1 MEQTLIMNTQ
11 NTIVAISTP
20 PGTGGIA
27 VVRLSGP
34 DAIIVAGRA
43 WKGRPLSEVPSHS
56 ARLGRLVGQDG
67 DVIDSCVATVFRGPK
82 SFTGEDTVEFSLHG
96 SKWIQQ
102 KAVESLVAFG
112 AVPAQPGEFTQ
123 RAFLNGRLDLAQ
135 AEAVADVIAA
145 SSRAAHDLAL
155 RQLDGSFSARLEQLR
170 AQLVELAS
178 LLELELDFS
187 EEDVEFA
194 DRSRLNR
201 LTEETLRFVERLADS
216 YAAGRAFKEG
226 IPVVIAGAPN
236 AGKSTLLN
244 RLLDRD
250 KAIVSDI
257 PGTTRDIIEDT
268 VEINGI
274 LFRFLDTAGL
284 RDTEDRIEKIG
295 IDRARRA
302 IDRAA
307 VIIWLL
313 DPTSPLEHQ
322 LAELNATRNTL
333 TDVDIITVI
342 TKQDLVTVDPN
353 VEIQPEHVADTD
365 GNNLSATSGIANI
378 TVTENTPDNDSSL
391 AGDISLNRET
401 AMNYVACWGN
411 NDLPDDKLSG
421 LTPLKISAKK
431 GSGIETLIERLTQ
444 AATAEHNPD
453 TELIITNARHHA
465 ELRAGAEALRRVS
478 DGLKTGLPSDLIAQD
493 VREAIHHLGLLT
505 GAVTTDNLLSTIFST
520 FCIGK

>member
-1 MEQTLIMNTQ
+1 MNAQ

-20 PGTGGIA
+20 PGSGGIA

-34 DAIIVAGRA
+34 EAFIVADRA
-43 WKGRPLSEVPSHS
+43 WKGRPISEIASHS
-56 ARLGRLVGQDG
+56 ARLGRLVDQEGE
-67 DVIDSCVATVFRGPK
+67 VIDSCIATVLRGPK

-102 KAVESLVAFG
+102 KAVDTLVSFG

-201 LTEETLRFVERLADS
+201 LTEETLCFVERLADS

-244 RLLDRD
+244 RLLDCD

-274 LFRFLDTAGL
+274 MFRFLDTAGL

-322 LAELNATRNTL
+322 LAELNATRNSL
-333 TDVDIITVI
+333 TDVNIITVI
-342 TKQDLVTVDPN
+342 TKQDLITT
-353 VEIQPEHVADTD
+353 TD
-365 GNNLSATSGIANI
+365 ASG
-378 TVTENTPDNDSSL
+378 
-391 AGDISLNRET
+391 
-401 AMNYVACWGN
+401 
-411 NDLPDDKLSG
+411 
-421 LTPLKISAKK
+421 LKISAKT
-431 GSGIETLIERLTQ
+431 GLGIDTLIERLTE

-478 DGLKTGLPSDLIAQD
+478 DGLATGLPSDLIAQD